1 MVFHGEVLPA
11 SHQPQRICPQFF
23 WICLCSDH
31 LSAAPQSRPA
41 ILSVLCSTR
50 SSSVFVLSLDLHGE
64 VSSCFVMVVGA
75 MVRSASAISGH
86 LRVDHFSTDHSSTVG
101 CLGAIHLAS
110 QHFFSRLG
118 SLSLFFFNT
127 LLFPRCD
134 STWRA
139 FLFSLVPSVSFSPHG
154 SPRYG
159 FLSARFSSESAR
171 HKSQVRV
178 AALIIASPSTRQ
190 ARTARS
196 RGESVPCF
204 RGWAPSSFC
213 RSGSVFVLQLRL
225 GPRFTTVFCVLPR
238 LWPRLHLCG
247 PGSQKQGWS

>member
-110 QHFFSRLG
+110 QHFLAGWVLSVCFSSTRFFSLG
-118 SLSLFFFNT
+118 VILLGELFCSAW
-127 LLFPRCD
+127 FP
-134 STWRA
+134 A
-139 FLFSLVPSVSFSPHG
+139 FLFLRMVLLGMVFSQ
-154 SPRYG
+154 RG
-159 FLSARFSSESAR
+159 FLLSQHGTSRKSA
-171 HKSQVRV
+171 
-178 AALIIASPSTRQ
+178 
-190 ARTARS
+190 
-196 RGESVPCF
+196 
-204 RGWAPSSFC
+204 
-213 RSGSVFVLQLRL
+213 
-225 GPRFTTVFCVLPR
+225 LPR
-238 LWPRLHLCG
+238 
-247 PGSQKQGWS
+247 

>member
-1 MVFHGEVLPA
+1 MFRHGGRRHGP
-11 SHQPQRICPQFF
+11 
-23 WICLCSDH
+23 ICLSNLGSLTCGSFQHGSLQHCRLPWRDP
-31 LSAAPQSRPA
+31 LGFSA
-41 ILSVLCSTR
+41 
-50 SSSVFVLSLDLHGE
+50 
-64 VSSCFVMVVGA
+64 
-75 MVRSASAISGH
+75 
-86 LRVDHFSTDHSSTVG
+86 
-101 CLGAIHLAS
+101 
-110 QHFFSRLG
+110 FFSRLG

-196 RGESVPCF
+196 RGESVPRFC
-204 RGWAPSSFC
+204 GWAPSSFC